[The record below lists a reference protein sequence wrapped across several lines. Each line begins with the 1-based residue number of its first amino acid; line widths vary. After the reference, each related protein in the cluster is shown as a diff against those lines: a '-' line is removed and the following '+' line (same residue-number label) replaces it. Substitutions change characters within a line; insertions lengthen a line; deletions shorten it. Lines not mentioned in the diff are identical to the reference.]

1 MEEEESPDESNPPPQ
16 AQQARNS
23 RPSQAG
29 QKGDSPRDSR
39 PRQGQNRAYEQ
50 KKKPCK
56 SRIDEL
62 AVPAK
67 RLMLNLWQD
76 HAQHFEAERKR
87 NVLRTVQELYSMTP
101 E

>member
-1 MEEEESPDESNPPPQ
+1 MENEDSPEESSAPQ
-16 AQQARNS
+16 TRRDS
-23 RPSQAG
+23 RPSK
-29 QKGDSPRDSR
+29 QKESPEDSR
-39 PRQGQNRAYEQ
+39 PRQGQNRAYDQ

-76 HAQHFEAERKR
+76 HAYHFETERKR
-87 NVLRTVQELYSMTP
+87 HVLRTVQELYSMTP

>member
-1 MEEEESPDESNPPPQ
+1 MEEEADSPEDYPPQ
-16 AQQARNS
+16 
-23 RPSQAG
+23 
-29 QKGDSPRDSR
+29 
-39 PRQGQNRAYEQ
+39 QGQNRVYDQ
-50 KKKPCK
+50 KKQPRKT
-56 SRIDEL
+56 RIDEL

-76 HAQHFEAERKR
+76 HAHHFDAQRKK